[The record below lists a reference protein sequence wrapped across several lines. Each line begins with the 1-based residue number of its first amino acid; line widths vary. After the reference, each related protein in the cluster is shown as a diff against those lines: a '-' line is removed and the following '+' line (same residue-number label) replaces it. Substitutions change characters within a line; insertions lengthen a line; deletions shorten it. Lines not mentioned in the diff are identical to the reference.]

1 MTYEEREIIKIDGG
15 RAQKQRDDVKS
26 CFSRIKKTF
35 SHNFRQAKMKSHG
48 HMVTSHVSPAKLLL
62 IYFIVFLFSHIYIFS
77 LETNYDGEY
86 LNLAGNAKN

>member
-15 RAQKQRDDVKS
+15 RAQQQRDDVKS
-26 CFSRIKKTF
+26 CFSRIKKNIFPQF
-35 SHNFRQAKMKSHG
+35 SSSENEITWSHG
-48 HMVTSHVSPAKLLL
+48 YISRITRKTPLNLF
-62 IYFIVFLFSHIYIFS
+62 YCVFTYIFS